1 MAKFLEQVA
10 KYYRQKYGAQL
21 GQFTFLLPNQRSCL
35 FFKRYLLTA
44 SNTPV
49 EMPEIT
55 TLAYFMAKR
64 SGLREGS
71 RNELLF
77 TLYNAYLHTLQQ
89 HRPDAEPRDYDRF
102 LFWGSM
108 MVDDFDEIDF
118 AQADAQRIFTNM
130 RNMREI
136 AADFLTDEQKR
147 AIREMWGET
156 EFTRDIENFWYH
168 VHPEDGAE
176 VKTRRNFVSMW
187 ELMYDMY
194 DRYQASLQEQGI
206 GSRGLQVK
214 QSLEKIPGQL
224 SEDEH
229 FAVIGFSNVSNAE
242 RSLFNLLRRRCAV
255 DFFWDFHS
263 PLFNSRSPF
272 VQSNRALQLIA
283 KLQHDYPE
291 PDDFTYCQP
300 PFPDTIDVI
309 GLPSKID
316 QAKRAA
322 VLVGQL
328 DDATATEIKTA
339 VVLPDSSIL
348 QSFLLGLPANVKAV
362 NVTMDVPFSQ
372 SGFASFLR
380 VAIRLQISAK
390 QRGERWLYYYE
401 SVLAVLSNPH
411 LNLFAQKQAEQIRRT
426 IEREGLYN
434 LDADELAEKY
444 PELAFIFRPMREIAS
459 VESSYAYVDGLIAG
473 LRAELVKQAGEAA
486 EASFEVHILD
496 GFAAKLQEIKDLI
509 AKYNITIRESTYLQ
523 MFEHILRAEPL
534 PMTGTPLRGV
544 QAMGV
549 LETRCLDFDNI
560 IFLSMNER
568 TYPRRHYVRTL
579 IPNVVRCGY
588 GLAPIEQAES
598 FYGYYFYR
606 AISSAKH
613 VTVFYDARVGFAG
626 SGEMSRY
633 LNQLIYVQSSSMTI
647 NHITTPCKFTPTNKR
662 VFFVKKDADVLAK
675 MERFTTDDQTKL
687 KYLSASSLK
696 TYLNCPLRF
705 YFKYVERIK
714 EEEDPKNYVDE
725 AKMGTI
731 YHNAMEELFQP
742 YEYQL
747 ITADVYQ
754 TIIADYGHVAE
765 VVERQVAEEG
775 FGWTYPVNEKQK
787 TFEYIILVSNIT
799 RQVVESIKKE
809 SENYQEPFTYLGG
822 EKEIKGRWQITPEL
836 CINFKMI
843 IDRLD
848 RIGRP
853 DDGILRLIDYKTGG
867 DNVGIGKFLYNVF
880 TNHKLHGV
888 FQLMLY
894 AEAYHDMVQPMKAC
908 NLALHVVKDI
918 VRTGLIAPITKTI
931 NQSQIIPINPWS
943 IQPPSEQLLDADMA
957 KGSNNFR
964 DMLDM
969 RIRELFNPDVPF
981 RQCEKEENCLYCGFL
996 QLCMREPNT
1005 DFNN

>member
-1 MAKFLEQVA
+1 MDKFLEQVA
-10 KYYRQKYGAQL
+10 RYYRQKYGAQL

-44 SNTPV
+44 ANTPV

-89 HRPDAEPRDYDRF
+89 HRPGTEPRDYDRF

-168 VHPEDGAE
+168 VHPQDGAE
-176 VKTRRNFVSMW
+176 MKTRRNFVSMW

-194 DRYQASLQEQGI
+194 SRYQTSLHEQGI

-214 QSLEKIPGQL
+214 LSLENMKAQPI
-224 SEDEH
+224 EDEH

-242 RSLFNLLRRRCAV
+242 RSLFDLLKRRSTV

-263 PLFNSRSPF
+263 PLFAPDSPF

-283 KLQHDYPE
+283 KLQQTYPE
-291 PDDFTYCQP
+291 PDDFEYRQP

-328 DDATATEIKTA
+328 EDPTATDIRTA
-339 VVLPDSSIL
+339 VVLPDTSIL
-348 QSFLLGLPANVKAV
+348 QSFLLGLPSNVKAV
-362 NVTMDVPFSQ
+362 NVTMDVPFNQ

-380 VAIRLQISAK
+380 VAIRLQTNAK
-390 QRGERWLYYYE
+390 QRGNRWMYFYE
-401 SVLAVLSNPH
+401 YVLAVLSNPH
-411 LNLFAQKQAEQIRRT
+411 LNLFAQKEAEQIRRS

-434 LDADELAEKY
+434 LDAEELAQKY
-444 PELAFIFRPMREIAS
+444 PRLAFIFKPMREIAS
-459 VESSYAYVDGLIAG
+459 VESSYAYVDGLIG
-473 LRAELVKQAGEAA
+473 GMRAELVAQLGDAA

-509 AKYNITIRESTYLQ
+509 AKYNITIRETTYLQ

-579 IPNVVRCGY
+579 IPNVVRYGY

-606 AISSAKH
+606 AISSAKR
-613 VTVFYDARVGFAG
+613 VAVYYDARVGFAG

-633 LNQLIYVQSSSMTI
+633 LNQLIYVQSSHTTI
-647 NHITTPCKFTPTNKR
+647 NHITTPCKFTPIAKR
-662 VFFVKKDADVLAK
+662 VFSVAKDERV
-675 MERFTTDDQTKL
+675 MELLNVFKSSGDDA

-714 EEEDPKNYVDE
+714 EEEELKNYVDE

-731 YHNAMEELFQP
+731 YHNTMEELFKP
-742 YEYQL
+742 YESKP
-747 ITADVYQ
+747 ITEREYE
-754 TIIADYGHVAE
+754 TIVADYDHVAE
-765 VVERQVAEEG
+765 VVEQQVAKEG
-775 FGWTYPVNEKQK
+775 FGWECPVPDKKK

-799 RQVVESIKKE
+799 RQVIESIKKE
-809 SENYQEPFTYLGG
+809 AAIYKGEPFKYVGG
-822 EKEIKGRWQITPEL
+822 ERVIKGQWQITDEHR
-836 CINFKMI
+836 INFKMI

-848 RIGRP
+848 RLK
-853 DDGILRLIDYKTGG
+853 DDTLRLIDYKTGS
-867 DNVGIGKFLYNVF
+867 DEVSIGKYLYNVF

-894 AEAYHDMVQPMKAC
+894 AEAYHDMEEKNMAQC
-908 NLALHVVKDI
+908 RLALHVVKDI
-918 VRTGLIAPITKTI
+918 VRTGEIEPITHNKK
-931 NQSQIIPINPWS
+931 PINPWTIKEPS
-943 IQPPSEQLLDADMA
+943 IALLDADMA
-957 KGSNNFR
+957 KSSNNFR
-964 DMLDM
+964 EMLNM
-969 RIRELFNPDVPF
+969 RIRELFDPSVPF
-981 RQCEKEENCLYCGFL
+981 TQCAEDDNCSYCPFA
-996 QLCMREPNT
+996 QLCMREPK
-1005 DFNN
+1005 DFSK

>member
-1 MAKFLEQVA
+1 MDKFLEQVA
-10 KYYRQKYGAQL
+10 RYYRQKYGAQL

-44 SNTPV
+44 ANTPV

-77 TLYNAYLHTLQQ
+77 TLYNAYLLTLQEY
-89 HRPDAEPRDYDRF
+89 RPDAEPRDYDRF

-108 MVDDFDEIDF
+108 MVDDFNEIDF

-136 AADFLTDEQKR
+136 AADFLTDEQKQ

-168 VHPEDGAE
+168 VHPQDGEE

-194 DRYQASLQEQGI
+194 RRYQASLMEQGI

-214 QSLEKIPGQL
+214 LSLDEIAAQPI
-224 SEDEH
+224 EDEH

-242 RSLFNLLRRRCAV
+242 RSLFDLLQRRTTI

-263 PLFNSRSPF
+263 PLFAPDSPF

-283 KLQHDYPE
+283 KLQQTYPE
-291 PDDFTYCQP
+291 PADFDYSQP

-309 GLPSKID
+309 GLPSKVD

-322 VLVGQL
+322 VLVGKL
-328 DDATATEIKTA
+328 EDDSATDIRTA
-339 VVLPDSSIL
+339 VVLPDTSIL

-362 NVTMDVPFSQ
+362 NVTMDVPFNQ

-380 VAIRLQISAK
+380 VAIRLQTNAK
-390 QRGERWLYYYE
+390 QRGERWMYYYE
-401 SVLAVLSNPH
+401 FVLAVLSNPH
-411 LNLFAQKQAEQIRRT
+411 LNLFAQKEADQIRRS

-434 LDADELAEKY
+434 LDAEELAQKY
-444 PELAFIFRPMREIAS
+444 PRLAFIFKPMREIAS
-459 VESSYAYVDGLIAG
+459 VESSYAYVDGLIG
-473 LRAELVKQAGEAA
+473 GMRAELVAQLGDAA

-509 AKYNITIRESTYLQ
+509 AKYHITIRETTYLQ

-579 IPNVVRCGY
+579 IPNVVRYGY

-606 AISSAKH
+606 AISSAKR
-613 VTVFYDARVGFAG
+613 VTVYYDARVGFAG

-633 LNQLIYVQSSSMTI
+633 LNQLIYVQSSRMTI
-647 NHITTPCKFTPTNKR
+647 NHITTPCKFTPIAKR
-662 VFFVKKDADVLAK
+662 VFSVAKDERVL
-675 MERFTTDDQTKL
+675 ERMSVFTSSGDDA

-714 EEEDPKNYVDE
+714 EEEELKNYVDE

-731 YHNAMEELFQP
+731 YHNTMEELFQP
-742 YEYQL
+742 YENQVITPQKYEA
-747 ITADVYQ
+747 ITADYDQ
-754 TIIADYGHVAE
+754 VAL
-765 VVERQVAEEG
+765 VVEQQVAKEG
-775 FGWTYPVNEKQK
+775 FGWTYPVPEKKK

-799 RQVVESIKKE
+799 RQVVESINKE
-809 SENYQEPFTYLGG
+809 AAIYGKMPFTYIGG
-822 EKEIKGRWQITPEL
+822 EKVIKGQWQITPEL

-848 RIGRP
+848 CLG
-853 DDGILRLIDYKTGG
+853 DGTLRLIDYKTGS
-867 DNVGIGKFLYNVF
+867 DEVGIGNYLYNVF

-894 AEAYHDMVQPMKAC
+894 AEAYHDMEENSMTTC
-908 NLALHVVKDI
+908 DLALHVVKDI
-918 VRTGLIAPITKTI
+918 VRTGEIAPITYSKAT
-931 NQSQIIPINPWS
+931 INPWRIKS
-943 IQPPSEQLLDADMA
+943 PTGVHLDVDMA
-957 KGSNNFR
+957 KSSNNFR

-969 RIRELFNPDVPF
+969 RIRELFDPAIPF
-981 RQCEKEENCLYCGFL
+981 TQCTDETLCAFCPFA
-996 QLCMREPNT
+996 QLCMREPE
-1005 DFNN
+1005 DYSK